1 MTKMKL
7 REFCNNFPQVF
18 NRSVEGVGCVR
29 SIFKNILWSRLEE
42 NFKDSPCILLFEP
55 IKEIKFHSKM
65 SKLYYYSDKRA
76 IRRDFLSKSISLSK
90 PQSRH
95 MAKRLLPKKLPKFKN
110 LWLFLKIFEDYR
122 RKNFFLC
129 NYALKIWRFWVSV
142 GWQGSDQSRQIAT
155 KKDFAAEIG

>member
-1 MTKMKL
+1 MNL
-7 REFCNNFPQVF
+7 RGLSNNIPQVF
-18 NRSVEGVGCVR
+18 NWPDEDVGYMK

-42 NFKDSPCILLFEP
+42 NFRDSPCILLFEP
-55 IKEIKFHSKM
+55 KKKIMFHSKM

-110 LWLFLKIFEDYR
+110 LWLFMKIFEDYR
-122 RKNFFLC
+122 RKNFF
-129 NYALKIWRFWVSV
+129 
-142 GWQGSDQSRQIAT
+142 
-155 KKDFAAEIG
+155 FAIMP